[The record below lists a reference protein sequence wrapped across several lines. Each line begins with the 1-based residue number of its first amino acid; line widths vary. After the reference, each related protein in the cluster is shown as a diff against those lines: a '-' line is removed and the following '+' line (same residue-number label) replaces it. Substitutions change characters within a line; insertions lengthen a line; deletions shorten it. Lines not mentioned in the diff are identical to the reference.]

1 MRCSQAP
8 GVSKWALCAT
18 PLLAVLAVVLLAGCA
33 LVPWRQGSPP
43 DTGIVGRVTIS
54 GGPAPGI
61 TRAYPQSRVEVF
73 SGAGRLVASARPKA
87 DGSYR
92 IALRLGR
99 YRVTAVPTV
108 GNPWFVPQTV
118 VVRRGQF
125 SLVELD
131 APVP

>member
-1 MRCSQAP
+1 VTTDALDPVIHAP
-8 GVSKWALCAT
+8 ARLRI
-18 PLLAVLAVVLLAGCA
+18 VVTLTNL
-33 LVPWRQGSPP
+33 
-43 DTGIVGRVTIS
+43 S
-54 GGPAPGI
+54 G
-61 TRAYPQSRVEVF
+61 RVEVF

-92 IALRLGR
+92 IALQPGR